1 MGKMERIHKKT
12 VLIIIGIILLMGISC
27 VNSCSM
33 TKRQNVKT
41 GMYLAE
47 GAKDGDDAR
56 VGSDNGIGNNSNND
70 AIDAILQGME
80 AENSV
85 SGGNAL
91 YSKEPTVY
99 TGEETIRVLI
109 QNSDYQGIFHKEVKL
124 SCDTEWELH
133 YGLDMELT
141 EKYAGGEEL
150 LLDGNGAWFTECARI
165 ELTPT
170 DSGGKIS
177 LLSVNRSQ
185 GTPAYRGRIEIR
197 KTGQGFVVINELSI
211 EEYLYGVVPSEMPV
225 SYPMEALKAQ
235 AICARTYVYAQ
246 MDSPGYAEY
255 GAHVDDSTG
264 YQVYNNTAE
273 KEEAIQAVQETK
285 GEVVRLNGELVD
297 TYYYSTSCGF
307 GADER
312 VWNPGEEK
320 RVSYLTAASIS
331 ETAMQQERRKQE
343 SDSAGFQGTG
353 KQEGDSAGLQGT
365 GKQEGDSAE
374 LPGTGYFT
382 AQDMCRGDY
391 FHEFLQNPPE
401 TDFERQE
408 PWYRWSITVESIDTE
423 SLQKV
428 LKERR
433 EAEPDRIFV
442 EENGENSENLA
453 GNTGSK
459 TENNGDKT
467 EPVGSKEGN
476 AGSNA
481 EIAGKWEDI
490 GRITDIHIGKRGD
503 GGIAESLVIK
513 GEKRTVTVLSQYN
526 IRAVLCA
533 GGVTAVRQDGSKV
546 EMKTLLLPSA
556 FFEIET
562 IKDGE
567 NMIGYKLYGGGY
579 GHGAGM
585 SQNAARHMAEK
596 GYTAADI
603 LLYFYKNCKIEN
615 VRTET

>member
-1 MGKMERIHKKT
+1 MGKTERIHKKT
-12 VLIIIGIILLMGISC
+12 VLIIIGILLLWGISC
-27 VNSCSM
+27 VNSCS
-33 TKRQNVKT
+33 TAKQQNAKNGV
-41 GMYLAE
+41 YPAE
-47 GAKDGDDAR
+47 GAKDE
-56 VGSDNGIGNNSNND
+56 
-70 AIDAILQGME
+70 E
-80 AENSV
+80 AENTV

-91 YSKEPTVY
+91 AQKAPVVY

-133 YGLDMELT
+133 YGLDGELT
-141 EKYAGGEEL
+141 EKHAGGEEL
-150 LLDGNGAWFTECARI
+150 LLDENSAWFTECARI
-165 ELTPT
+165 VLSPAE
-170 DSGGKIS
+170 DGGKIS

-185 GTPAYRGRIEIR
+185 GTPAYRGSMEIR
-197 KTGQGFVVINELSI
+197 KTGQGFVVINELPV

-235 AICARTYVYAQ
+235 AICARTYVYAHLE
-246 MDSPGYAEY
+246 SPGYGEY

-320 RVSYLTAASIS
+320 KVSYLTAVSIS
-331 ETAMQQERRKQE
+331 ETAMQQDQN
-343 SDSAGFQGTG
+343 
-353 KQEGDSAGLQGT
+353 
-365 GKQEGDSAE
+365 SAE
-374 LPGTGYFT
+374 IPGTEYFT

-408 PWYRWSITVESIDTE
+408 PWYRWSITVESLDTE
-423 SLQKV
+423 SLRRV
-428 LKERR
+428 LKERQ
-433 EAEPDRIFV
+433 EAEPDRILV
-442 EENGENSENLA
+442 E
-453 GNTGSK
+453 K
-459 TENNGDKT
+459 NGDKT
-467 EPVGSKEGN
+467 EPVGSNAGNTDSNAGN

-481 EIAGKWEDI
+481 EDAGEWEDI
-490 GRITDIHIGKRGD
+490 GRITDICIGKRGD

-513 GEKRTVTVLSQYN
+513 GEKKTVTVLSQYN

-546 EMKTLLLPSA
+546 ELKMLLPSA
-556 FFEIET
+556 FFEIESV
-562 IKDGE
+562 KEGE

-596 GYTAADI
+596 GYTTADI
-603 LLYFYKNCKIEN
+603 LLFFYRDCKIEN

>member
-1 MGKMERIHKKT
+1 MGKTERIHKKT
-12 VLIIIGIILLMGISC
+12 VLIIISILLLLGISC
-27 VNSCSM
+27 VNSCS
-33 TKRQNVKT
+33 TAKQQNAKT
-41 GMYLAE
+41 GVYPAE
-47 GAKDGDDAR
+47 R
-56 VGSDNGIGNNSNND
+56 TE
-70 AIDAILQGME
+70 AILQGME
-80 AENSV
+80 AENTV
-85 SGGNAL
+85 SGGNAPEQ
-91 YSKEPTVY
+91 KAPVVY

-109 QNSDYQGIFHKEVKL
+109 QSSDYQGIYHKEVKL

-133 YGLDMELT
+133 YGLDGELT
-141 EKYAGGEEL
+141 EKHAGGEEL
-150 LLDGNGAWFTECARI
+150 LLDGNSAWFTECARI
-165 ELTPT
+165 VLSPAE
-170 DSGGKIS
+170 DGGKIS

-185 GTPAYRGRIEIR
+185 GTPAYRGSMEIR
-197 KTGQGFVVINELSI
+197 KTGQGFVVINELPV

-235 AICARTYVYAQ
+235 AICARTYVYAHLE
-246 MDSPGYAEY
+246 SPGYGEY

-320 RVSYLTAASIS
+320 KVSYLTAVSIS
-331 ETAMQQERRKQE
+331 ETAMQQDQN
-343 SDSAGFQGTG
+343 
-353 KQEGDSAGLQGT
+353 
-365 GKQEGDSAE
+365 SAE
-374 LPGTGYFT
+374 IPGTEYFT

-408 PWYRWSITVESIDTE
+408 PWYRWSIAVESLDTE
-423 SLQKV
+423 SLWKV
-428 LKERR
+428 LKERQ
-433 EAEPDRIFV
+433 EAEPDRILV
-442 EENGENSENLA
+442 E
-453 GNTGSK
+453 K
-459 TENNGDKT
+459 NGDKT
-467 EPVGSKEGN
+467 EPVGS
-476 AGSNA
+476 NA
-481 EIAGKWEDI
+481 EAAGEWEDI
-490 GRITDIHIGKRGD
+490 GRITDIRIGKRGD

-513 GEKRTVTVLSQYN
+513 GEKKTVTVLSQYN

-546 EMKTLLLPSA
+546 ELKMLLPSA
-556 FFEIET
+556 FFEIESV
-562 IKDGE
+562 KEGE

-596 GYTAADI
+596 GYTTADI
-603 LLYFYKNCKIEN
+603 LLFFYRDCKIEN

>member
-1 MGKMERIHKKT
+1 MGKTERIHKKT
-12 VLIIIGIILLMGISC
+12 VLIIIGILLLLGISC
-27 VNSCSM
+27 VNSCSAA
-33 TKRQNVKT
+33 KQQNAKNGV
-41 GMYLAE
+41 YPAE
-47 GAKDGDDAR
+47 RAKDE
-56 VGSDNGIGNNSNND
+56 
-70 AIDAILQGME
+70 E
-80 AENSV
+80 AENTV

-91 YSKEPTVY
+91 VQKAPVVY

-133 YGLDMELT
+133 YGLDGELT
-141 EKYAGGEEL
+141 EKHAGGEEL
-150 LLDGNGAWFTECARI
+150 LLDENSAWFTECARI
-165 ELTPT
+165 VLSPAE
-170 DSGGKIS
+170 DGGKVS

-185 GTPAYRGRIEIR
+185 GTPAYRGSMEIR
-197 KTGQGFVVINELSI
+197 KTGQGFVVINELPV

-235 AICARTYVYAQ
+235 AICARTYVYAHLE
-246 MDSPGYAEY
+246 SPGYGEY

-320 RVSYLTAASIS
+320 KVSYLTAVSIS
-331 ETAMQQERRKQE
+331 ESAMQQEQN
-343 SDSAGFQGTG
+343 SAEIPGTG
-353 KQEGDSAGLQGT
+353 KQE
-365 GKQEGDSAE
+365 EDSAE
-374 LPGTGYFT
+374 IPGTGYFT

-391 FHEFLQNPPE
+391 FHEFLHNPPE

-408 PWYRWSITVESIDTE
+408 PWYRWSITVESIDAE

-428 LKERR
+428 LKERQ
-433 EAEPDRIFV
+433 EAEPDRILV
-442 EENGENSENLA
+442 EKS
-453 GNTGSK
+453 
-459 TENNGDKT
+459 GDKT
-467 EPVGSKEGN
+467 EPAGGNAGN

-481 EIAGKWEDI
+481 GNAGGNAEAAGEWEDI
-490 GRITDIHIGKRGD
+490 GRITDICIGKRGD

-513 GEKRTVTVLSQYN
+513 GEKKTVTVLSQYN

-546 EMKTLLLPSA
+546 ELKMLLPSA
-556 FFEIET
+556 FFEIESV
-562 IKDGE
+562 KEGE

-596 GYTAADI
+596 GYTTADI
-603 LLYFYKNCKIEN
+603 LLFFYRDCKIEN

>member
-1 MGKMERIHKKT
+1 MGKTERIHKKT
-12 VLIIIGIILLMGISC
+12 VLIIIGILLLLGISC
-27 VNSCSM
+27 MNCCS
-33 TKRQNVKT
+33 TEKQQNAKT
-41 GMYLAE
+41 GVYPAE
-47 GAKDGDDAR
+47 R
-56 VGSDNGIGNNSNND
+56 TE
-70 AIDAILQGME
+70 AILQGME

-85 SGGNAL
+85 SSGNAL
-91 YSKEPTVY
+91 AQKAPVVY
-99 TGEETIRVLI
+99 TGEETICVLI

-133 YGLDMELT
+133 YGLDGELT
-141 EKYAGGEEL
+141 EKHAGGEEL
-150 LLDGNGAWFTECARI
+150 LLDGNSAWFTECARI
-165 ELTPT
+165 VLSPAE
-170 DSGGKIS
+170 DGGKIS

-185 GTPAYRGRIEIR
+185 GTPAYRGSMEIR
-197 KTGQGFVVINELSI
+197 KTGQGFVVINELPV

-235 AICARTYVYAQ
+235 AICARTYVYAHLE
-246 MDSPGYAEY
+246 SPGYGEY

-320 RVSYLTAASIS
+320 KVSYLKAASIS
-331 ETAMQQERRKQE
+331 ETAMQQDRNSVEI
-343 SDSAGFQGTG
+343 
-353 KQEGDSAGLQGT
+353 
-365 GKQEGDSAE
+365 
-374 LPGTGYFT
+374 PGTEYFT
-382 AQDMCRGDY
+382 AQNMCRGDY
-391 FHEFLQNPPE
+391 FHEFLHNPPE

-408 PWYRWSITVESIDTE
+408 PWYRWSITVESLDTE
-423 SLQKV
+423 SLRKV
-428 LKERR
+428 LKERQ
-433 EAEPDRIFV
+433 EAEPDRILV
-442 EENGENSENLA
+442 E
-453 GNTGSK
+453 K
-459 TENNGDKT
+459 NGDKT
-467 EPVGSKEGN
+467 EPVGSNAGN
-476 AGSNA
+476 TGSNA
-481 EIAGKWEDI
+481 GNTDSNAGNTDSNAEAAGEWEDI
-490 GRITDIHIGKRGD
+490 GRITDICIGKRGD

-513 GEKRTVTVLSQYN
+513 GEKKTVTVLSQYN

-546 EMKTLLLPSA
+546 ELKMLLPSA
-556 FFEIET
+556 FFEIESV
-562 IKDGE
+562 KEGE

-596 GYTAADI
+596 GYTTADI
-603 LLYFYKNCKIEN
+603 LLFFYRDCKIEN

>member
-1 MGKMERIHKKT
+1 MGKTERIHKKT
-12 VLIIIGIILLMGISC
+12 VLIIIGILLLLGISC
-27 VNSCSM
+27 VNSCS
-33 TKRQNVKT
+33 TAKQQNAKNGV
-41 GMYLAE
+41 YPAE
-47 GAKDGDDAR
+47 GAKDE
-56 VGSDNGIGNNSNND
+56 
-70 AIDAILQGME
+70 E
-80 AENSV
+80 AENTV

-91 YSKEPTVY
+91 AQKAPVVY

-109 QNSDYQGIFHKEVKL
+109 QNSDYQGIYHKEVKL

-133 YGLDMELT
+133 YGLDGELT
-141 EKYAGGEEL
+141 EKHAGGEEL
-150 LLDGNGAWFTECARI
+150 LLDGNSAWFTECARI
-165 ELTPT
+165 VLSPAE
-170 DSGGKIS
+170 DGGKIS
-177 LLSVNRSQ
+177 LLSVNRSH
-185 GTPAYRGRIEIR
+185 GTPAYRGSMEIR
-197 KTGQGFVVINELSI
+197 KTGQGFVVINELPV

-235 AICARTYVYAQ
+235 AICARTYVYAHLE
-246 MDSPGYAEY
+246 SPGYGEY

-320 RVSYLTAASIS
+320 KVSYLTAASIS
-331 ETAMQQERRKQE
+331 ETAMQQDQN
-343 SDSAGFQGTG
+343 
-353 KQEGDSAGLQGT
+353 
-365 GKQEGDSAE
+365 SAE
-374 LPGTGYFT
+374 IPGTEYFT

-391 FHEFLQNPPE
+391 FHEFLHNPPE

-408 PWYRWSITVESIDTE
+408 PWYRWSITVESLDTE
-423 SLQKV
+423 SLRRV
-428 LKERR
+428 LKERQ
-433 EAEPDRIFV
+433 EAEPDRILV
-442 EENGENSENLA
+442 E
-453 GNTGSK
+453 K
-459 TENNGDKT
+459 NGDKT
-467 EPVGSKEGN
+467 EPVGSNAGNTDSNAGN

-481 EIAGKWEDI
+481 EDAGEWEDI
-490 GRITDIHIGKRGD
+490 GRITDICIGKRGD

-513 GEKRTVTVLSQYN
+513 GEKKTVTVLSQYN

-546 EMKTLLLPSA
+546 ELKMLLPSA
-556 FFEIET
+556 FFEIESV
-562 IKDGE
+562 KEGE

-579 GHGAGM
+579 GHGVGM

-596 GYTAADI
+596 GYTTADI
-603 LLYFYKNCKIEN
+603 LLFFYRDCKIEN

>member
-12 VLIIIGIILLMGISC
+12 ILIIIGILLLLGISC
-27 VNSCSM
+27 VNSCS
-33 TKRQNVKT
+33 TEKQQNAKT
-41 GMYLAE
+41 GVYPAE
-47 GAKDGDDAR
+47 GT
-56 VGSDNGIGNNSNND
+56 
-70 AIDAILQGME
+70 DAILQGME

-85 SGGNAL
+85 SSGNAPEQ
-91 YSKEPTVY
+91 KAPVVY
-99 TGEETIRVLI
+99 TGEETIRVLL

-133 YGLDMELT
+133 YGLDGELT
-141 EKYAGGEEL
+141 ERHAGGEEL
-150 LLDGNGAWFTECARI
+150 LLDGNSAWFTECARI
-165 ELTPT
+165 VLSPAE
-170 DSGGKIS
+170 DGGRIS

-185 GTPAYRGRIEIR
+185 GTPSYRGSMEIR
-197 KTGQGFVVINELSI
+197 RTGQGFVVINELPV

-235 AICARTYVYAQ
+235 AICARTYVYAHLE
-246 MDSPGYAEY
+246 SPGYGEY

-320 RVSYLTAASIS
+320 KVSYLTAVSIS
-331 ETAMQQERRKQE
+331 ETAMQQDQN
-343 SDSAGFQGTG
+343 
-353 KQEGDSAGLQGT
+353 
-365 GKQEGDSAE
+365 SAE
-374 LPGTGYFT
+374 IPGTEYFT

-408 PWYRWSITVESIDTE
+408 PWYRWSITVESLDTE
-423 SLQKV
+423 SLRKV
-428 LKERR
+428 LKERQ
-433 EAEPDRIFV
+433 EAEPDRILV
-442 EENGENSENLA
+442 E
-453 GNTGSK
+453 K
-459 TENNGDKT
+459 NGDKT
-467 EPVGSKEGN
+467 EPVVSNAGN
-476 AGSNA
+476 TDSNAGNTGSNA
-481 EIAGKWEDI
+481 EAAGEWEDI
-490 GRITDIHIGKRGD
+490 GRITDIRIGKRGD

-513 GEKRTVTVLSQYN
+513 GEKKTVTVLSQYN

-546 EMKTLLLPSA
+546 ELKMLLPSA
-556 FFEIET
+556 FFEIESV
-562 IKDGE
+562 KEGE

-596 GYTAADI
+596 GYTTADI
-603 LLYFYKNCKIEN
+603 LLFFYRDCKIEN

>member
-1 MGKMERIHKKT
+1 M
-12 VLIIIGIILLMGISC
+12 
-27 VNSCSM
+27 
-33 TKRQNVKT
+33 
-41 GMYLAE
+41 
-47 GAKDGDDAR
+47 
-56 VGSDNGIGNNSNND
+56 
-70 AIDAILQGME
+70 
-80 AENSV
+80 
-85 SGGNAL
+85 
-91 YSKEPTVY
+91 
-99 TGEETIRVLI
+99 LI

-133 YGLDMELT
+133 YGLDGELT
-141 EKYAGGEEL
+141 EKHAGGEEL
-150 LLDGNGAWFTECARI
+150 LLDGNSAWFTECARI
-165 ELTPT
+165 VLSPAE
-170 DSGGKIS
+170 DGGKIS

-185 GTPAYRGRIEIR
+185 GTPAYRGSMEIR
-197 KTGQGFVVINELSI
+197 KTGQGFVVINELPV

-235 AICARTYVYAQ
+235 AICARTYVYAHLE
-246 MDSPGYAEY
+246 SPGYGEY

-320 RVSYLTAASIS
+320 KVSYLTAVSIS
-331 ETAMQQERRKQE
+331 ESAMQQEQNSAEIPGTEKQE
-343 SDSAGFQGTG
+343 ENSAEIPGTG
-353 KQEGDSAGLQGT
+353 KQEGDNAG
-365 GKQEGDSAE
+365 

-391 FHEFLQNPPE
+391 FHEFLHNPPE

-408 PWYRWSITVESIDTE
+408 PWYRWSITVESIDAE

-428 LKERR
+428 LKERQ
-433 EAEPDRIFV
+433 EAEPDRILV
-442 EENGENSENLA
+442 EKS
-453 GNTGSK
+453 
-459 TENNGDKT
+459 
-467 EPVGSKEGN
+467 GN
-476 AGSNA
+476 AEA
-481 EIAGKWEDI
+481 AGEWEDI
-490 GRITDIHIGKRGD
+490 GRITDICIGKRGD

-513 GEKRTVTVLSQYN
+513 GEKKTVTVLSQYN

-546 EMKTLLLPSA
+546 ELKMLLPSA
-556 FFEIET
+556 FFEIESV
-562 IKDGE
+562 KEGE

-596 GYTAADI
+596 GYTTADI
-603 LLYFYKNCKIEN
+603 LLFFYRDCKIEN

>member
-1 MGKMERIHKKT
+1 MGKTERIHKKT
-12 VLIIIGIILLMGISC
+12 VLIIIGILLLLGISC
-27 VNSCSM
+27 VNSCSAA
-33 TKRQNVKT
+33 KQQNAKNGV
-41 GMYLAE
+41 YPAE
-47 GAKDGDDAR
+47 RAKDE
-56 VGSDNGIGNNSNND
+56 
-70 AIDAILQGME
+70 E

-91 YSKEPTVY
+91 VQKAPVVY

-133 YGLDMELT
+133 YGLDGELT
-141 EKYAGGEEL
+141 EKHAGGEEL
-150 LLDGNGAWFTECARI
+150 LLDENSAWFTECARI
-165 ELTPT
+165 VLSPAE
-170 DSGGKIS
+170 DGGKIS

-185 GTPAYRGRIEIR
+185 GTPAYRGSMEIR
-197 KTGQGFVVINELSI
+197 KTGQGFVVINELPV

-235 AICARTYVYAQ
+235 AICARTYVYAHLE
-246 MDSPGYAEY
+246 SPGYGEY

-320 RVSYLTAASIS
+320 KVSYLTAASIS
-331 ETAMQQERRKQE
+331 ETAMQQDQNSAEIPGTEKQE
-343 SDSAGFQGTG
+343 EDSAEIPGTG
-353 KQEGDSAGLQGT
+353 KQEGDNAG
-365 GKQEGDSAE
+365 

-391 FHEFLQNPPE
+391 FHEFLHNPPE

-408 PWYRWSITVESIDTE
+408 PWYRWSIMVESIDAE

-428 LKERR
+428 LKERQ
-433 EAEPDRIFV
+433 EAEPDRILV
-442 EENGENSENLA
+442 EKSGDA
-453 GNTGSK
+453 GN
-459 TENNGDKT
+459 
-467 EPVGSKEGN
+467 VGSNAGNVGGNAGN

-481 EIAGKWEDI
+481 GNAGGNAEAPGEWEDI
-490 GRITDIHIGKRGD
+490 GRITDIRIGKRGD

-513 GEKRTVTVLSQYN
+513 GEKKTVTVLSQYN

-546 EMKTLLLPSA
+546 ELKMLLPSA
-556 FFEIET
+556 FFEIESV
-562 IKDGE
+562 KEGE

-596 GYTAADI
+596 GYTTADI
-603 LLYFYKNCKIEN
+603 LLFFYRDCKIEN

>member
-12 VLIIIGIILLMGISC
+12 ILIIIGILLLLGISC
-27 VNSCSM
+27 MNCCS
-33 TKRQNVKT
+33 TEKQQNAKT
-41 GMYLAE
+41 GVYPAE
-47 GAKDGDDAR
+47 R
-56 VGSDNGIGNNSNND
+56 T
-70 AIDAILQGME
+70 DAILQGME

-85 SGGNAL
+85 SSGNAPEQ
-91 YSKEPTVY
+91 KAPVVY
-99 TGEETIRVLI
+99 TGEETIRVLL

-133 YGLDMELT
+133 YGLDGELT
-141 EKYAGGEEL
+141 ERHVGGEEV
-150 LLDGNGAWFTECARI
+150 LLDGNSAWFTECARI
-165 ELTPT
+165 VLSPAE
-170 DSGGKIS
+170 DGGRIS

-185 GTPAYRGRIEIR
+185 GTPSYRGSMEIR
-197 KTGQGFVVINELSI
+197 KTGQGFVVINELPI

-235 AICARTYVYAQ
+235 AICARTYVYAHLE
-246 MDSPGYAEY
+246 SPGYLEY
-255 GAHVDDSTG
+255 SAHVDDSTG

-320 RVSYLTAASIS
+320 KVSYLTAASIS
-331 ETAMQQERRKQE
+331 EIAMQQDQN
-343 SDSAGFQGTG
+343 
-353 KQEGDSAGLQGT
+353 
-365 GKQEGDSAE
+365 SAE
-374 LPGTGYFT
+374 IPGTEYFT

-408 PWYRWSITVESIDTE
+408 PWYRWSITVESLDTE
-423 SLQKV
+423 NLRKV
-428 LKERR
+428 LKERQ
-433 EAEPDRIFV
+433 EAEPDRILV
-442 EENGENSENLA
+442 E
-453 GNTGSK
+453 K
-459 TENNGDKT
+459 NGDKT
-467 EPVGSKEGN
+467 EPVGSNAGNTDSNAGNTDSNAGNTGSNAGNTGNNAGNTDSNAGNAGSNAGN

-481 EIAGKWEDI
+481 EAAGEWEDI
-490 GRITDIHIGKRGD
+490 GRITDIRIGKRGD

-513 GEKRTVTVLSQYN
+513 GEKKTVTVLSQYN

-546 EMKTLLLPSA
+546 ELKMLLPSA
-556 FFEIET
+556 FFEIESV
-562 IKDGE
+562 KEGE

-603 LLYFYKNCKIEN
+603 LVFFYRDCKIEN

>member
-1 MGKMERIHKKT
+1 MGKTERIHKKT
-12 VLIIIGIILLMGISC
+12 VLIIIGILLLLGISC
-27 VNSCSM
+27 VNSCS
-33 TKRQNVKT
+33 TAKQQNAKNGV
-41 GMYLAE
+41 YPAE
-47 GAKDGDDAR
+47 RAKDE
-56 VGSDNGIGNNSNND
+56 
-70 AIDAILQGME
+70 E

-91 YSKEPTVY
+91 VQKAPVVY

-109 QNSDYQGIFHKEVKL
+109 QNSDYQGIFHKEVKF

-133 YGLDMELT
+133 YGLDGELT
-141 EKYAGGEEL
+141 EKHAGGEEL
-150 LLDGNGAWFTECARI
+150 LLDGNSAWFTECARI
-165 ELTPT
+165 VLSPAE
-170 DSGGKIS
+170 DGGKIS

-185 GTPAYRGRIEIR
+185 GTPAYRGSMEIR
-197 KTGQGFVVINELSI
+197 KTGQGFVVINELPV

-235 AICARTYVYAQ
+235 AICARTYVYAHLE
-246 MDSPGYAEY
+246 SPGYGEY
-255 GAHVDDSTG
+255 GAHVDDSIG

-320 RVSYLTAASIS
+320 KVSYLTAASIS
-331 ETAMQQERRKQE
+331 ETAMQQDQN
-343 SDSAGFQGTG
+343 
-353 KQEGDSAGLQGT
+353 
-365 GKQEGDSAE
+365 SAE
-374 LPGTGYFT
+374 IPGTGYFT

-408 PWYRWSITVESIDTE
+408 PWYRWSITVESIDAE

-428 LKERR
+428 LKERQ
-433 EAEPDRIFV
+433 EAEPDRILV
-442 EENGENSENLA
+442 EKSSNA
-453 GNTGSK
+453 GNAVSNAGNAVS
-459 TENNGDKT
+459 N
-467 EPVGSKEGN
+467 VGN
-476 AGSNA
+476 AGGNA
-481 EIAGKWEDI
+481 EAAGEWEDI
-490 GRITDIHIGKRGD
+490 GRITDICIGKRGD

-513 GEKRTVTVLSQYN
+513 GEKKTVTVLSQYN

-546 EMKTLLLPSA
+546 ELKMLLPSA
-556 FFEIET
+556 FFEIESV
-562 IKDGE
+562 KEGE

-596 GYTAADI
+596 GYTTADI
-603 LLYFYKNCKIEN
+603 LLFFYRDCKIEN

>member
-1 MGKMERIHKKT
+1 MGKTERIHKKA
-12 VLIIIGIILLMGISC
+12 VLIIIGILLLLGISC
-27 VNSCSM
+27 VNSCS
-33 TKRQNVKT
+33 TAKQQNAKNGV
-41 GMYLAE
+41 YPAE
-47 GAKDGDDAR
+47 GAKDE
-56 VGSDNGIGNNSNND
+56 
-70 AIDAILQGME
+70 E

-91 YSKEPTVY
+91 VQKAPVVY

-133 YGLDMELT
+133 YGLDGELT
-141 EKYAGGEEL
+141 EKHAGGEEL
-150 LLDGNGAWFTECARI
+150 LLDGNSAWFTECARI
-165 ELTPT
+165 VLSPAE
-170 DSGGKIS
+170 DGGKIS

-185 GTPAYRGRIEIR
+185 GTPAYRGSMEIR
-197 KTGQGFVVINELSI
+197 KTGQGFVVINELPV

-235 AICARTYVYAQ
+235 AICARTYVYAHLE
-246 MDSPGYAEY
+246 SPGYGEY

-320 RVSYLTAASIS
+320 KVSYLTAVSIS
-331 ETAMQQERRKQE
+331 ESAMQQEQNSAEIPGTEKQE
-343 SDSAGFQGTG
+343 EDSAEIPGTG
-353 KQEGDSAGLQGT
+353 KQEGDNAG
-365 GKQEGDSAE
+365 

-391 FHEFLQNPPE
+391 FHEFLHNPPE

-408 PWYRWSITVESIDTE
+408 PWYRWSITVESIDAE

-428 LKERR
+428 LKERQ
-433 EAEPDRIFV
+433 EAEPDRILV
-442 EENGENSENLA
+442 EKS
-453 GNTGSK
+453 
-459 TENNGDKT
+459 
-467 EPVGSKEGN
+467 GN
-476 AGSNA
+476 AGNAGGNA
-481 EIAGKWEDI
+481 EAAGEWEDI
-490 GRITDIHIGKRGD
+490 GRITDISIGKRGD

-513 GEKRTVTVLSQYN
+513 GEKKTVKVLSQYN

-546 EMKTLLLPSA
+546 ELKMLLPSA
-556 FFEIET
+556 FFEIESV
-562 IKDGE
+562 KEGE

-596 GYTAADI
+596 GYTTADI
-603 LLYFYKNCKIEN
+603 LLFFYRDCKIEN

>member
-12 VLIIIGIILLMGISC
+12 ILIIIGILLLLGISC
-27 VNSCSM
+27 VNSCS
-33 TKRQNVKT
+33 TEKQQNAKT
-41 GMYLAE
+41 GVYPAE
-47 GAKDGDDAR
+47 GT
-56 VGSDNGIGNNSNND
+56 
-70 AIDAILQGME
+70 DAILQGME

-85 SGGNAL
+85 SSGNAPEQ
-91 YSKEPTVY
+91 KAPVVY
-99 TGEETIRVLI
+99 TGEETIRVLL

-133 YGLDMELT
+133 YGLDGELT
-141 EKYAGGEEL
+141 ERHAGGEEL
-150 LLDGNGAWFTECARI
+150 LLDGNSAWFTECARI
-165 ELTPT
+165 VLSPAE
-170 DSGGKIS
+170 DGGRIS

-185 GTPAYRGRIEIR
+185 GTPSYRGSMEIR
-197 KTGQGFVVINELSI
+197 RTGQGFVVINELPV

-235 AICARTYVYAQ
+235 AICARTYVYAHLE
-246 MDSPGYAEY
+246 SPGYGEY

-285 GEVVRLNGELVD
+285 REVVRLNGELVD

-320 RVSYLTAASIS
+320 KVSYLTAASIS
-331 ETAMQQERRKQE
+331 ETAMQQDQN
-343 SDSAGFQGTG
+343 
-353 KQEGDSAGLQGT
+353 
-365 GKQEGDSAE
+365 SAE
-374 LPGTGYFT
+374 IPGTEYFT

-391 FHEFLQNPPE
+391 FHEFLHNPPE

-408 PWYRWSITVESIDTE
+408 PWYRWSITVESLDTE
-423 SLQKV
+423 SLRKV
-428 LKERR
+428 LKERQ
-433 EAEPDRIFV
+433 EAEPDRILV
-442 EENGENSENLA
+442 E
-453 GNTGSK
+453 K
-459 TENNGDKT
+459 NGDKT
-467 EPVGSKEGN
+467 EPVVSNAGN
-476 AGSNA
+476 TDSNAGNTGSNA
-481 EIAGKWEDI
+481 EAAGEWEDI
-490 GRITDIHIGKRGD
+490 GRITDIRIGKRGD

-513 GEKRTVTVLSQYN
+513 GEKKTVTVLSQYN

-546 EMKTLLLPSA
+546 ELKMLLPSA
-556 FFEIET
+556 FFEIESV
-562 IKDGE
+562 KEGE

-596 GYTAADI
+596 GYTTADI
-603 LLYFYKNCKIEN
+603 LLFFYRDCKIEN

>member
-1 MGKMERIHKKT
+1 MGKTERIHKKT
-12 VLIIIGIILLMGISC
+12 VLIIIGILLLLGISC
-27 VNSCSM
+27 VNSCS
-33 TKRQNVKT
+33 TAKQQNAKNGV
-41 GMYLAE
+41 YIAE
-47 GAKDGDDAR
+47 GAKDE
-56 VGSDNGIGNNSNND
+56 
-70 AIDAILQGME
+70 E
-80 AENSV
+80 AENTV

-91 YSKEPTVY
+91 AQKAPVVY

-109 QNSDYQGIFHKEVKL
+109 QNSDYQGIYHKEVKL

-133 YGLDMELT
+133 YGLDGELT
-141 EKYAGGEEL
+141 EKHAGGEEL
-150 LLDGNGAWFTECARI
+150 LLGENSAWFTECARI
-165 ELTPT
+165 VLSPAE
-170 DSGGKIS
+170 DGGKIS

-185 GTPAYRGRIEIR
+185 GTPAYRGSMEIR
-197 KTGQGFVVINELSI
+197 KTGQGFVVINELPV

-235 AICARTYVYAQ
+235 AICARTYVYAHLE
-246 MDSPGYAEY
+246 SPGYGEY

-320 RVSYLTAASIS
+320 KVSYLTAVSIS
-331 ETAMQQERRKQE
+331 ETAMQQDQN
-343 SDSAGFQGTG
+343 
-353 KQEGDSAGLQGT
+353 
-365 GKQEGDSAE
+365 SAE
-374 LPGTGYFT
+374 IPRTEYFT

-408 PWYRWSITVESIDTE
+408 PWYRWSITVESLDTE
-423 SLQKV
+423 SLRKV
-428 LKERR
+428 LKERQ
-433 EAEPDRIFV
+433 EAEPDRILV
-442 EENGENSENLA
+442 EKSSNA
-453 GNTGSK
+453 GNAVSNAGNAGS
-459 TENNGDKT
+459 N
-467 EPVGSKEGN
+467 VGN

-481 EIAGKWEDI
+481 EVAGEWEDI
-490 GRITDIHIGKRGD
+490 GRITDICIGKRGD

-513 GEKRTVTVLSQYN
+513 GEKKTVTVLSQYN

-546 EMKTLLLPSA
+546 ELKMLLPSA
-556 FFEIET
+556 FFEIESV
-562 IKDGE
+562 KEGE

-596 GYTAADI
+596 GYTTADI
-603 LLYFYKNCKIEN
+603 LLFFYRDCKIEN

>member
-1 MGKMERIHKKT
+1 MGKTERIHKKT
-12 VLIIIGIILLMGISC
+12 VLIIIGILLLLGISC
-27 VNSCSM
+27 VNCCS
-33 TKRQNVKT
+33 TEKQQNAKT
-41 GMYLAE
+41 GVYPAE
-47 GAKDGDDAR
+47 R
-56 VGSDNGIGNNSNND
+56 TE
-70 AIDAILQGME
+70 AILQGME
-80 AENSV
+80 AENTV
-85 SGGNAL
+85 SSGNAPEQ
-91 YSKEPTVY
+91 KAPVVY

-109 QNSDYQGIFHKEVKL
+109 QNSDYQGIYHKEVKL

-133 YGLDMELT
+133 YGLDGELT
-141 EKYAGGEEL
+141 EKHAGGEEL
-150 LLDGNGAWFTECARI
+150 LLDGNSAWFTECARI
-165 ELTPT
+165 VLSTAE
-170 DSGGKIS
+170 DGGKIR

-185 GTPAYRGRIEIR
+185 GTPAYRGSMEIR
-197 KTGQGFVVINELSI
+197 KTGQGFVVINELPV

-235 AICARTYVYAQ
+235 AICARTYVYAHLE
-246 MDSPGYAEY
+246 SPGYGEY

-320 RVSYLTAASIS
+320 KVSYLTAVSIS
-331 ETAMQQERRKQE
+331 ETAMQQDQN
-343 SDSAGFQGTG
+343 
-353 KQEGDSAGLQGT
+353 
-365 GKQEGDSAE
+365 SAE
-374 LPGTGYFT
+374 IPGTEYFT

-408 PWYRWSITVESIDTE
+408 PWYRWSITVESLDTE
-423 SLQKV
+423 SLRKV
-428 LKERR
+428 LKERQ
-433 EAEPDRIFV
+433 EAEPDRILV
-442 EENGENSENLA
+442 E
-453 GNTGSK
+453 K
-459 TENNGDKT
+459 NGDKT
-467 EPVGSKEGN
+467 EPVGS
-476 AGSNA
+476 NA
-481 EIAGKWEDI
+481 EDAGEWEDI
-490 GRITDIHIGKRGD
+490 GRITDICIGKRGD

-513 GEKRTVTVLSQYN
+513 GEKKTVTVLSQYN

-546 EMKTLLLPSA
+546 ELKMLLPSA
-556 FFEIET
+556 FFEIESV
-562 IKDGE
+562 KEGE

-596 GYTAADI
+596 GYTTADI
-603 LLYFYKNCKIEN
+603 LLFFYRDCKIEN

>member
-1 MGKMERIHKKT
+1 MGKTERIHKKT
-12 VLIIIGIILLMGISC
+12 VLIIIGILLLLGISC
-27 VNSCSM
+27 VNSCSAA
-33 TKRQNVKT
+33 KQQNAKNGV
-41 GMYLAE
+41 YPAE
-47 GAKDGDDAR
+47 GAKDE
-56 VGSDNGIGNNSNND
+56 
-70 AIDAILQGME
+70 E
-80 AENSV
+80 AENTV

-91 YSKEPTVY
+91 VQKAPVVY

-133 YGLDMELT
+133 YGLDGELT
-141 EKYAGGEEL
+141 EKHAGGEEL
-150 LLDGNGAWFTECARI
+150 LLDENSAWFTECARI
-165 ELTPT
+165 VLSPAE
-170 DSGGKIS
+170 DGGKIS

-185 GTPAYRGRIEIR
+185 GTPAYRGSMEIR
-197 KTGQGFVVINELSI
+197 KTGQGFVVINELPV

-235 AICARTYVYAQ
+235 AICARTYVYAHLE
-246 MDSPGYAEY
+246 SPGYGEY

-320 RVSYLTAASIS
+320 KVSYLTATSIS
-331 ETAMQQERRKQE
+331 ETAMQQEQNSAEIPGTEKQE
-343 SDSAGFQGTG
+343 EDSAEIPGTGKQEEDSAEISGTG
-353 KQEGDSAGLQGT
+353 KQEGDNAG
-365 GKQEGDSAE
+365 

-391 FHEFLQNPPE
+391 FHEFLHNPPE

-408 PWYRWSITVESIDTE
+408 PWYRWSITVESLDTE

-428 LKERR
+428 LKERQ
-433 EAEPDRIFV
+433 EAESDRILV
-442 EENGENSENLA
+442 EKSSNA
-453 GNTGSK
+453 
-459 TENNGDKT
+459 
-467 EPVGSKEGN
+467 GN
-476 AGSNA
+476 AGGNA
-481 EIAGKWEDI
+481 ENAGGNAEAAGEWEDI
-490 GRITDIHIGKRGD
+490 GRITDISIGKRGD

-513 GEKRTVTVLSQYN
+513 GEKKTVTVLSQYN
-526 IRAVLCA
+526 IRAALCA

-546 EMKTLLLPSA
+546 ELKMLLPSA
-556 FFEIET
+556 FFEIESV
-562 IKDGE
+562 KEGE

-596 GYTAADI
+596 GYTTADI
-603 LLYFYKNCKIEN
+603 LLFFYRDCKIEN

>member
-1 MGKMERIHKKT
+1 MGKTERIHKKT
-12 VLIIIGIILLMGISC
+12 VLIIIGILLLLGISC
-27 VNSCSM
+27 VNSCS
-33 TKRQNVKT
+33 TAKQQNAKNGV
-41 GMYLAE
+41 YPAE
-47 GAKDGDDAR
+47 GAKDE
-56 VGSDNGIGNNSNND
+56 
-70 AIDAILQGME
+70 E
-80 AENSV
+80 AENTV

-91 YSKEPTVY
+91 AQKAPVVY

-109 QNSDYQGIFHKEVKL
+109 QNSDYQGIYHKEVKL

-133 YGLDMELT
+133 YGLDGELT
-141 EKYAGGEEL
+141 EKHAGGEEL
-150 LLDGNGAWFTECARI
+150 LLDGNSAWFTECARI
-165 ELTPT
+165 VLSPAE
-170 DSGGKIS
+170 DGGKIS
-177 LLSVNRSQ
+177 LLSVNRSH
-185 GTPAYRGRIEIR
+185 GTPAYRGSMEIR
-197 KTGQGFVVINELSI
+197 KTGQGFVVINELPV

-235 AICARTYVYAQ
+235 AICARTYVYAHLE
-246 MDSPGYAEY
+246 SPGYGEY

-320 RVSYLTAASIS
+320 KVSYLTAASIS
-331 ETAMQQERRKQE
+331 ETAMQQDQN
-343 SDSAGFQGTG
+343 
-353 KQEGDSAGLQGT
+353 
-365 GKQEGDSAE
+365 SAE
-374 LPGTGYFT
+374 IPGTEYFT

-391 FHEFLQNPPE
+391 FHEFLHNPPE

-408 PWYRWSITVESIDTE
+408 PWYRWSITVESLDTE
-423 SLQKV
+423 SLRKV
-428 LKERR
+428 LKERQ
-433 EAEPDRIFV
+433 EAEPDRILV
-442 EENGENSENLA
+442 E
-453 GNTGSK
+453 K
-459 TENNGDKT
+459 NGDKT
-467 EPVGSKEGN
+467 EPVGSNAGNTDSNAGN
-476 AGSNA
+476 ADSNA
-481 EIAGKWEDI
+481 EAAGEWEDI
-490 GRITDIHIGKRGD
+490 GRIMDICIGKRGD

-513 GEKRTVTVLSQYN
+513 GEKKTVTVLSQYN

-546 EMKTLLLPSA
+546 ELKILLPSA
-556 FFEIET
+556 FFEIESV
-562 IKDGE
+562 KEGE

-596 GYTAADI
+596 GYTTADI
-603 LLYFYKNCKIEN
+603 LLFFYRDCKIEN

>member
-12 VLIIIGIILLMGISC
+12 ILIIIGILLLLGISC
-27 VNSCSM
+27 VNSCS
-33 TKRQNVKT
+33 TEKQQNAKT
-41 GMYLAE
+41 GVYPAE
-47 GAKDGDDAR
+47 GT
-56 VGSDNGIGNNSNND
+56 
-70 AIDAILQGME
+70 DAILQGME

-85 SGGNAL
+85 SSGNAPEQ
-91 YSKEPTVY
+91 KAPVVY

-133 YGLDMELT
+133 YGLDGELT
-141 EKYAGGEEL
+141 EKHAVGEEL
-150 LLDGNGAWFTECARI
+150 LLDGNSAWFTECARI
-165 ELTPT
+165 VLSPAE
-170 DSGGKIS
+170 DGGKIS
-177 LLSVNRSQ
+177 LLSVNRSH
-185 GTPAYRGRIEIR
+185 GTPAYRGSMEIR
-197 KTGQGFVVINELSI
+197 KTGQGFVVINELPV

-235 AICARTYVYAQ
+235 AICARTYVYAHLE
-246 MDSPGYAEY
+246 SPGYGEY

-320 RVSYLTAASIS
+320 KVSYLTAVSIS
-331 ETAMQQERRKQE
+331 ETAMQQDQN
-343 SDSAGFQGTG
+343 
-353 KQEGDSAGLQGT
+353 
-365 GKQEGDSAE
+365 SAE
-374 LPGTGYFT
+374 IPGTEYFT

-391 FHEFLQNPPE
+391 FHEFLHNPPE

-423 SLQKV
+423 SLLKV
-428 LKERR
+428 LKERQ
-433 EAEPDRIFV
+433 EAEPDRILV
-442 EENGENSENLA
+442 E
-453 GNTGSK
+453 K
-459 TENNGDKT
+459 NGDKT
-467 EPVGSKEGN
+467 EPVGS
-476 AGSNA
+476 NA
-481 EIAGKWEDI
+481 EAAGEWEDI
-490 GRITDIHIGKRGD
+490 GRITDIRIGKRGD

-513 GEKRTVTVLSQYN
+513 GEKKTVTVLSQYN

-546 EMKTLLLPSA
+546 ELKMLLPSA
-556 FFEIET
+556 FFEIESV
-562 IKDGE
+562 KEGE

-596 GYTAADI
+596 GYTTADI
-603 LLYFYKNCKIEN
+603 LLFFYRDCKIEN

>member
-1 MGKMERIHKKT
+1 MGKTERIHKKT
-12 VLIIIGIILLMGISC
+12 VLIIIGILLLLGISC
-27 VNSCSM
+27 VNSCS
-33 TKRQNVKT
+33 TAKQQNAKNGV
-41 GMYLAE
+41 YPAE
-47 GAKDGDDAR
+47 GAKDE
-56 VGSDNGIGNNSNND
+56 
-70 AIDAILQGME
+70 E
-80 AENSV
+80 AENTV

-91 YSKEPTVY
+91 AQKAPVVY

-109 QNSDYQGIFHKEVKL
+109 QNSDYQGIFHKVVKL
-124 SCDTEWELH
+124 SCDTEWELY
-133 YGLDMELT
+133 YGLDGELT
-141 EKYAGGEEL
+141 EKHAEGEEL
-150 LLDGNGAWFTECARI
+150 LLDENSAWFTECARI
-165 ELTPT
+165 VLSPAE
-170 DSGGKIS
+170 DGGKIS

-185 GTPAYRGRIEIR
+185 GTPAYRGSMEIR
-197 KTGQGFVVINELSI
+197 KTGQGFVVINELPV

-235 AICARTYVYAQ
+235 AICARTYVYAHLE
-246 MDSPGYAEY
+246 SPGYGEY

-320 RVSYLTAASIS
+320 KVSYLTAVSIS
-331 ETAMQQERRKQE
+331 ETAMQQDQN
-343 SDSAGFQGTG
+343 
-353 KQEGDSAGLQGT
+353 
-365 GKQEGDSAE
+365 SAE
-374 LPGTGYFT
+374 IPGTEYFT

-408 PWYRWSITVESIDTE
+408 PWYRWSITVESLDTE
-423 SLQKV
+423 SLRKV
-428 LKERR
+428 LKERQ
-433 EAEPDRIFV
+433 EAEPDRILV
-442 EENGENSENLA
+442 E
-453 GNTGSK
+453 K
-459 TENNGDKT
+459 NGDKM
-467 EPVGSKEGN
+467 EPVGSNAGNAGGNVGNVGSNAGN

-481 EIAGKWEDI
+481 EDAGEWEDI
-490 GRITDIHIGKRGD
+490 GRITDIRIGKRGD

-513 GEKRTVTVLSQYN
+513 GEKKTVTVLSQYN

-546 EMKTLLLPSA
+546 ELKMLLPSA
-556 FFEIET
+556 FFEIESV
-562 IKDGE
+562 KEGE

-596 GYTAADI
+596 GYTTADI
-603 LLYFYKNCKIEN
+603 LLFFYRDCKIEN

>member
-1 MGKMERIHKKT
+1 MGKTERIHKKT
-12 VLIIIGIILLMGISC
+12 VLIIIGILLLLGISC
-27 VNSCSM
+27 VNCCS
-33 TKRQNVKT
+33 TEKQQNAKT
-41 GMYLAE
+41 GVYPAE
-47 GAKDGDDAR
+47 R
-56 VGSDNGIGNNSNND
+56 TE
-70 AIDAILQGME
+70 AILQGME
-80 AENSV
+80 AENTV
-85 SGGNAL
+85 SSGNAPEQ
-91 YSKEPTVY
+91 KAPVVY

-109 QNSDYQGIFHKEVKL
+109 QNSDYQGIYHKEVKL

-133 YGLDMELT
+133 YGLDGELT
-141 EKYAGGEEL
+141 EKHAGGEEL
-150 LLDGNGAWFTECARI
+150 LLDGNSAWFTECARI
-165 ELTPT
+165 VLSPAE
-170 DSGGKIS
+170 DGGKIR

-185 GTPAYRGRIEIR
+185 GTPAYRGSMEIR
-197 KTGQGFVVINELSI
+197 KTGQGFVVINELPV

-235 AICARTYVYAQ
+235 AICARTYVYAHLE
-246 MDSPGYAEY
+246 SPGYGEY

-320 RVSYLTAASIS
+320 KVSYLTAVSIS
-331 ETAMQQERRKQE
+331 ETAMQQDQN
-343 SDSAGFQGTG
+343 
-353 KQEGDSAGLQGT
+353 
-365 GKQEGDSAE
+365 SAE
-374 LPGTGYFT
+374 IPGTEYFT

-423 SLQKV
+423 SMQKV
-428 LKERR
+428 LKERQ
-433 EAEPDRIFV
+433 EAEPDRILV
-442 EENGENSENLA
+442 E
-453 GNTGSK
+453 K
-459 TENNGDKT
+459 NGDKT
-467 EPVGSKEGN
+467 EPVGS
-476 AGSNA
+476 NA
-481 EIAGKWEDI
+481 EAAGEWEDI
-490 GRITDIHIGKRGD
+490 GRITDICIGKRGD

-513 GEKRTVTVLSQYN
+513 GEKKTVTVLSQYN

-546 EMKTLLLPSA
+546 ELKMLLPSA
-556 FFEIET
+556 FFEIESV
-562 IKDGE
+562 KEGE

-596 GYTAADI
+596 GYTTADI
-603 LLYFYKNCKIEN
+603 LLFFYRDCKIEN

>member
-1 MGKMERIHKKT
+1 MGKTERIHKKT
-12 VLIIIGIILLMGISC
+12 VLIIIGILLLLGISC
-27 VNSCSM
+27 VNSCSAA
-33 TKRQNVKT
+33 KQQNAKNGV
-41 GMYLAE
+41 YPAE
-47 GAKDGDDAR
+47 GAKDE
-56 VGSDNGIGNNSNND
+56 
-70 AIDAILQGME
+70 E
-80 AENSV
+80 AENTV

-91 YSKEPTVY
+91 VQKAPVVY

-133 YGLDMELT
+133 YGLDGELT
-141 EKYAGGEEL
+141 EKHAGGEEL
-150 LLDGNGAWFTECARI
+150 LLDENSAWFTECARI
-165 ELTPT
+165 VLSPAE
-170 DSGGKIS
+170 DGGKIS

-185 GTPAYRGRIEIR
+185 GTPAYRGSMEIR
-197 KTGQGFVVINELSI
+197 KTGQGFVVINELPV

-235 AICARTYVYAQ
+235 AICARTYVYAHLE
-246 MDSPGYAEY
+246 SPGYGEY

-320 RVSYLTAASIS
+320 KVSYLTATSIS
-331 ETAMQQERRKQE
+331 ETAMQQEQNSAEIPETEKQE
-343 SDSAGFQGTG
+343 EDSAEIPGTGKQEEDSAEISGTG
-353 KQEGDSAGLQGT
+353 KQEGDNAG
-365 GKQEGDSAE
+365 

-391 FHEFLQNPPE
+391 FHEFLHNPPE

-408 PWYRWSITVESIDTE
+408 PWYRWSITVESIDAE

-428 LKERR
+428 LKERQ
-433 EAEPDRIFV
+433 EAEPDRILV
-442 EENGENSENLA
+442 EKS
-453 GNTGSK
+453 
-459 TENNGDKT
+459 GDKT
-467 EPVGSKEGN
+467 EPAGSNAGNAGSNAGN

-481 EIAGKWEDI
+481 EAAGEWEDI
-490 GRITDIHIGKRGD
+490 GRITDICIGKRGD

-513 GEKRTVTVLSQYN
+513 GEKKTVTVLSQYN

-546 EMKTLLLPSA
+546 ELKMLLPSA
-556 FFEIET
+556 FFEIESV
-562 IKDGE
+562 KEGE

-596 GYTAADI
+596 GYTTADI
-603 LLYFYKNCKIEN
+603 LLFFYRDCKIEN

>member
-1 MGKMERIHKKT
+1 MGKTERIHKKT
-12 VLIIIGIILLMGISC
+12 VLIIIGILLLLGISC
-27 VNSCSM
+27 VNSCS
-33 TKRQNVKT
+33 TAKQQNAKNGV
-41 GMYLAE
+41 YPAE
-47 GAKDGDDAR
+47 R
-56 VGSDNGIGNNSNND
+56 TE
-70 AIDAILQGME
+70 AILQGME
-80 AENSV
+80 AENTV
-85 SGGNAL
+85 SGGNAPEQ
-91 YSKEPTVY
+91 KAPVVY

-133 YGLDMELT
+133 YGLDGELT
-141 EKYAGGEEL
+141 EKHAGGKEL
-150 LLDGNGAWFTECARI
+150 LLDGNSAWFTECARI
-165 ELTPT
+165 VLSPAE
-170 DSGGKIS
+170 DGGKIS

-185 GTPAYRGRIEIR
+185 GTPAYRGSMEIR
-197 KTGQGFVVINELSI
+197 KTGQGFVVINELPV

-235 AICARTYVYAQ
+235 AICARTYVYAHLE
-246 MDSPGYAEY
+246 SPGYGEY

-320 RVSYLTAASIS
+320 KVSYLTAVSIS
-331 ETAMQQERRKQE
+331 ETAMQQDQN
-343 SDSAGFQGTG
+343 
-353 KQEGDSAGLQGT
+353 
-365 GKQEGDSAE
+365 SAE
-374 LPGTGYFT
+374 IPGTEYFT

-391 FHEFLQNPPE
+391 FHEFLHNPPE

-408 PWYRWSITVESIDTE
+408 PWYRWSITVESLDTE
-423 SLQKV
+423 SLRKV
-428 LKERR
+428 LKERQ
-433 EAEPDRIFV
+433 EAEPDRILV
-442 EENGENSENLA
+442 EKSSNA
-453 GNTGSK
+453 
-459 TENNGDKT
+459 
-467 EPVGSKEGN
+467 GN

-481 EIAGKWEDI
+481 EAAGEWEDI
-490 GRITDIHIGKRGD
+490 GRITDIRIGKRGD

-513 GEKRTVTVLSQYN
+513 GEKKTVTVLSQYN

-546 EMKTLLLPSA
+546 ELKMLLPSA
-556 FFEIET
+556 FFEIESV
-562 IKDGE
+562 KEGE

-596 GYTAADI
+596 GYTTADI
-603 LLYFYKNCKIEN
+603 LLFFYRDCKIEN

>member
-1 MGKMERIHKKT
+1 MGKTERIHKKA
-12 VLIIIGIILLMGISC
+12 VLIIIGILLLLGISC
-27 VNSCSM
+27 VNSCSAA
-33 TKRQNVKT
+33 KQQNAKNGV
-41 GMYLAE
+41 YPAE
-47 GAKDGDDAR
+47 GAKDE
-56 VGSDNGIGNNSNND
+56 
-70 AIDAILQGME
+70 E

-91 YSKEPTVY
+91 VQKAPVVY

-133 YGLDMELT
+133 YGLDGELT
-141 EKYAGGEEL
+141 EKHAGGEEL
-150 LLDGNGAWFTECARI
+150 LLDGNSAWFTECARI
-165 ELTPT
+165 VLSPAE
-170 DSGGKIS
+170 DGGKIS

-185 GTPAYRGRIEIR
+185 GTPAYRGSMEIR
-197 KTGQGFVVINELSI
+197 KTGQGFVVINELPV

-235 AICARTYVYAQ
+235 AICARTYVYAHLE
-246 MDSPGYAEY
+246 SPGYGEY

-320 RVSYLTAASIS
+320 KVSYLTAASIS
-331 ETAMQQERRKQE
+331 ETAMQQEQN
-343 SDSAGFQGTG
+343 
-353 KQEGDSAGLQGT
+353 
-365 GKQEGDSAE
+365 SAE
-374 LPGTGYFT
+374 IPGTGYFT

-391 FHEFLQNPPE
+391 FHEFLHNPPE

-408 PWYRWSITVESIDTE
+408 PWYRWSITVESIDAE

-428 LKERR
+428 LKERQ
-433 EAEPDRIFV
+433 EAEPNRILV
-442 EENGENSENLA
+442 EKS
-453 GNTGSK
+453 
-459 TENNGDKT
+459 GDKT
-467 EPVGSKEGN
+467 EPAGSNAGNAGGNAGNVGSNAGN

-481 EIAGKWEDI
+481 GNAGINAGNAGGNAEAAGEWEDI
-490 GRITDIHIGKRGD
+490 GRITDISIGKRGD

-513 GEKRTVTVLSQYN
+513 GEKKTVTVLSQYN

-546 EMKTLLLPSA
+546 ELKMLLPSA
-556 FFEIET
+556 FFEIESV
-562 IKDGE
+562 KEGE

-596 GYTAADI
+596 GYTTADI
-603 LLYFYKNCKIEN
+603 LLFFYRDCKIEN

>member
-1 MGKMERIHKKT
+1 MGKTERIHKKT
-12 VLIIIGIILLMGISC
+12 VLIIIGILLLLGISC
-27 VNSCSM
+27 VNSCS
-33 TKRQNVKT
+33 TAKQQNAKNGV
-41 GMYLAE
+41 YPAE
-47 GAKDGDDAR
+47 GAKDE
-56 VGSDNGIGNNSNND
+56 
-70 AIDAILQGME
+70 E
-80 AENSV
+80 AENTV

-91 YSKEPTVY
+91 AQKAQVVY

-133 YGLDMELT
+133 YGLDGELT
-141 EKYAGGEEL
+141 EKHAGGEEL
-150 LLDGNGAWFTECARI
+150 LLDENSAWFTECARI
-165 ELTPT
+165 VLSPAE
-170 DSGGKIS
+170 DGGKIS

-185 GTPAYRGRIEIR
+185 GTPAYRGSMEIR
-197 KTGQGFVVINELSI
+197 KTGQGFVVINELPV

-235 AICARTYVYAQ
+235 AICARTYVYAHLE
-246 MDSPGYAEY
+246 SPGYGEY

-320 RVSYLTAASIS
+320 KVSYLTAASIS
-331 ETAMQQERRKQE
+331 ETAMQQDQN
-343 SDSAGFQGTG
+343 
-353 KQEGDSAGLQGT
+353 
-365 GKQEGDSAE
+365 SAE
-374 LPGTGYFT
+374 IPGTEYFT

-408 PWYRWSITVESIDTE
+408 PWYRWSITVESLDTE
-423 SLQKV
+423 SLRKV
-428 LKERR
+428 LKERQ
-433 EAEPDRIFV
+433 EAEPDRILV
-442 EENGENSENLA
+442 E
-453 GNTGSK
+453 K
-459 TENNGDKT
+459 NGDKT
-467 EPVGSKEGN
+467 EPVGSNAGNTDSNAGNAGGNVGNVGSNAEN

-481 EIAGKWEDI
+481 EAAGEWEDI
-490 GRITDIHIGKRGD
+490 GRITDIRIGKRGD

-513 GEKRTVTVLSQYN
+513 GEKKTVTVLSQYN

-546 EMKTLLLPSA
+546 ELKMLLPSA
-556 FFEIET
+556 FFEIESV
-562 IKDGE
+562 KEGE

-596 GYTAADI
+596 GYTTADI
-603 LLYFYKNCKIEN
+603 LLFFYRDCKIEN

>member
-1 MGKMERIHKKT
+1 MGKTERIHKKA
-12 VLIIIGIILLMGISC
+12 VLIIIGILLLLGISC
-27 VNSCSM
+27 VNSCSEA
-33 TKRQNVKT
+33 KQQNAKNGV
-41 GMYLAE
+41 YPAE
-47 GAKDGDDAR
+47 GAKDE
-56 VGSDNGIGNNSNND
+56 
-70 AIDAILQGME
+70 E
-80 AENSV
+80 AENTV

-91 YSKEPTVY
+91 VQKAPVVY

-133 YGLDMELT
+133 YGPDGELT
-141 EKYAGGEEL
+141 EKHAGGEEL
-150 LLDGNGAWFTECARI
+150 LLNENSAWFTECARI
-165 ELTPT
+165 VLSPAE
-170 DSGGKIS
+170 DGGKIS

-185 GTPAYRGRIEIR
+185 GTPAYRGSMEIR
-197 KTGQGFVVINELSI
+197 KTGQGFVVINELPV

-235 AICARTYVYAQ
+235 AICARTYVYAHLE
-246 MDSPGYAEY
+246 SPGYGEY

-320 RVSYLTAASIS
+320 KASYLKAVSIS
-331 ETAMQQERRKQE
+331 ETAMQQDQN
-343 SDSAGFQGTG
+343 
-353 KQEGDSAGLQGT
+353 
-365 GKQEGDSAE
+365 SAE
-374 LPGTGYFT
+374 IPGTGYFT

-391 FHEFLQNPPE
+391 FHEFLHNPPE

-408 PWYRWSITVESIDTE
+408 PWYRWSITVESIDAE

-428 LKERR
+428 LKERQ
-433 EAEPDRIFV
+433 EAEPDRILV
-442 EENGENSENLA
+442 EKS
-453 GNTGSK
+453 
-459 TENNGDKT
+459 GDKT
-467 EPVGSKEGN
+467 EPVGSNAGNVGSNAGN

-481 EIAGKWEDI
+481 GNAGSNAGNAGGNAGNAGGNAEIAGEWEDI
-490 GRITDIHIGKRGD
+490 GRITDICIGKRGD

-513 GEKRTVTVLSQYN
+513 GEKKTVTVLSQYN

-546 EMKTLLLPSA
+546 ELKMLLPSA
-556 FFEIET
+556 FFEIESV
-562 IKDGE
+562 KEGE

-596 GYTAADI
+596 GYTTADI
-603 LLYFYKNCKIEN
+603 LLFFYRDCKIEN

>member
-1 MGKMERIHKKT
+1 MGKTERIHKKT
-12 VLIIIGIILLMGISC
+12 VLIIIGILLLLGISC
-27 VNSCSM
+27 VNSCS
-33 TKRQNVKT
+33 TAKQQNAKNGV
-41 GMYLAE
+41 YPAE
-47 GAKDGDDAR
+47 GAKDE
-56 VGSDNGIGNNSNND
+56 
-70 AIDAILQGME
+70 E

-91 YSKEPTVY
+91 VQKAPVVY

-109 QNSDYQGIFHKEVKL
+109 QNSDYQGIFHKEVKI

-133 YGLDMELT
+133 YGLDGELT
-141 EKYAGGEEL
+141 EKHAGGEEL
-150 LLDGNGAWFTECARI
+150 LLDGNSAWFTECARI
-165 ELTPT
+165 VLSPAE
-170 DSGGKIS
+170 DGGKIS

-185 GTPAYRGRIEIR
+185 GTPAYRGSMEIR
-197 KTGQGFVVINELSI
+197 KTGQGFVVINELPV

-235 AICARTYVYAQ
+235 AICARTYVYAHLE
-246 MDSPGYAEY
+246 SPGYGEY

-320 RVSYLTAASIS
+320 KVSYLTAVSIS
-331 ETAMQQERRKQE
+331 ETAMQQDQN
-343 SDSAGFQGTG
+343 
-353 KQEGDSAGLQGT
+353 
-365 GKQEGDSAE
+365 SAE
-374 LPGTGYFT
+374 PTGTGYFT

-391 FHEFLQNPPE
+391 FHEFLHNPPE

-408 PWYRWSITVESIDTE
+408 PWYRWSITVESIDAE

-428 LKERR
+428 LKERQ
-433 EAEPDRIFV
+433 EAEPDRILV
-442 EENGENSENLA
+442 EKS
-453 GNTGSK
+453 
-459 TENNGDKT
+459 GDKT
-467 EPVGSKEGN
+467 EPVGGNAENVGGNAGNAGSNVGNVGGNAGNVGSNAGN

-481 EIAGKWEDI
+481 EAAGEWEDI
-490 GRITDIHIGKRGD
+490 GRITDICIGKRGD

-513 GEKRTVTVLSQYN
+513 GEKKTVTVLSQYN

-546 EMKTLLLPSA
+546 ELKMLLPSA
-556 FFEIET
+556 FFEIESV
-562 IKDGE
+562 KEGE

-596 GYTAADI
+596 GYTTADI
-603 LLYFYKNCKIEN
+603 LLFFYRDCKIEN

>member
-1 MGKMERIHKKT
+1 MGKTERIHKKA
-12 VLIIIGIILLMGISC
+12 VLIIIGILLLLGISC
-27 VNSCSM
+27 VNSCS
-33 TKRQNVKT
+33 TAKQQNAKNGV
-41 GMYLAE
+41 YPAE
-47 GAKDGDDAR
+47 GAKDE
-56 VGSDNGIGNNSNND
+56 
-70 AIDAILQGME
+70 E

-91 YSKEPTVY
+91 VQKAPVVY

-133 YGLDMELT
+133 YGLDGELT
-141 EKYAGGEEL
+141 EKHAGGEEL
-150 LLDGNGAWFTECARI
+150 LLDGNSAWFTECARI
-165 ELTPT
+165 VLSPAE
-170 DSGGKIS
+170 DGGKIS

-185 GTPAYRGRIEIR
+185 GTPAYRGSMEIR
-197 KTGQGFVVINELSI
+197 KTGQGFVVINELPV

-235 AICARTYVYAQ
+235 AICARTYVYAHLE
-246 MDSPGYAEY
+246 SPGYGEY
-255 GAHVDDSTG
+255 GAHVDDSIG

-320 RVSYLTAASIS
+320 KVSYLTAASIS
-331 ETAMQQERRKQE
+331 ETAMQQDQNSAEIPGTEKQE
-343 SDSAGFQGTG
+343 GDNAGLPGTG
-353 KQEGDSAGLQGT
+353 KQEGDNAG
-365 GKQEGDSAE
+365 

-391 FHEFLQNPPE
+391 FHEFLHNPPE

-408 PWYRWSITVESIDTE
+408 PWYRWSITVESIDAE

-428 LKERR
+428 LKERQ
-433 EAEPDRIFV
+433 EAEPDRILV
-442 EENGENSENLA
+442 EKSSNA
-453 GNTGSK
+453 
-459 TENNGDKT
+459 
-467 EPVGSKEGN
+467 GN

-481 EIAGKWEDI
+481 GNAGSNAGNVGSNAGNADSNAEAAGEWEDI
-490 GRITDIHIGKRGD
+490 GRITDICIGKRGD

-513 GEKRTVTVLSQYN
+513 GEKKTVTVLSQYN

-546 EMKTLLLPSA
+546 ELKMLLPSA
-556 FFEIET
+556 FFEIESV
-562 IKDGE
+562 KEGE

-596 GYTAADI
+596 GYTTADI
-603 LLYFYKNCKIEN
+603 LLFFYRDCKIEN

>member
-1 MGKMERIHKKT
+1 MGKTERIHKKT
-12 VLIIIGIILLMGISC
+12 VLIIIGILLLLGISC
-27 VNSCSM
+27 VNSCS
-33 TKRQNVKT
+33 TAKQQNAKNGV
-41 GMYLAE
+41 YPAE
-47 GAKDGDDAR
+47 GAKDE
-56 VGSDNGIGNNSNND
+56 
-70 AIDAILQGME
+70 E
-80 AENSV
+80 AENTV

-91 YSKEPTVY
+91 AQKAQVVY

-133 YGLDMELT
+133 YGLDGELT
-141 EKYAGGEEL
+141 EKHAGGEEL
-150 LLDGNGAWFTECARI
+150 LLDGNSAWFTECARI
-165 ELTPT
+165 VLSPAE
-170 DSGGKIS
+170 DGGKIS

-185 GTPAYRGRIEIR
+185 GTPAYRGSMEIR
-197 KTGQGFVVINELSI
+197 KTGQGWVVINELPV

-235 AICARTYVYAQ
+235 AICARTYVYAHLE
-246 MDSPGYAEY
+246 SPGYGEY

-320 RVSYLTAASIS
+320 KVSYLTAASIS
-331 ETAMQQERRKQE
+331 ETAMQQDQN
-343 SDSAGFQGTG
+343 
-353 KQEGDSAGLQGT
+353 
-365 GKQEGDSAE
+365 SAE
-374 LPGTGYFT
+374 IPGTEYFT

-391 FHEFLQNPPE
+391 FHEFLHNPPE

-408 PWYRWSITVESIDTE
+408 PWYRWSITVESLDTE
-423 SLQKV
+423 SLRKV
-428 LKERR
+428 LKERQ
-433 EAEPDRIFV
+433 EAEPDRILV
-442 EENGENSENLA
+442 E
-453 GNTGSK
+453 K
-459 TENNGDKT
+459 NGDKT
-467 EPVGSKEGN
+467 EPVGSNAGNTDSNAGN

-481 EIAGKWEDI
+481 EAAGEWEDI
-490 GRITDIHIGKRGD
+490 GRITDICIGKRGD

-513 GEKRTVTVLSQYN
+513 GEKKTVTVLSQYN

-546 EMKTLLLPSA
+546 ELKILLPSA
-556 FFEIET
+556 FFEIESV
-562 IKDGE
+562 KEGE

-596 GYTAADI
+596 GYTTADI
-603 LLYFYKNCKIEN
+603 LLFFYRDCKIEN

>member
-1 MGKMERIHKKT
+1 MGKTERIHKKT
-12 VLIIIGIILLMGISC
+12 VLIMIGIVLLLGISC
-27 VNSCSM
+27 VNSCS
-33 TKRQNVKT
+33 TAKKQNTKT
-41 GMYLAE
+41 GTYPAE
-47 GAKDGDDAR
+47 GTKIGEGAEG
-56 VGSDNGIGNNSNND
+56 GSDNGIGNNSNND
-70 AIDAILQGME
+70 ANDAILQGME

-85 SGGNAL
+85 SSGNAL
-91 YSKEPTVY
+91 APKEPTVY

-133 YGLDMELT
+133 YGLDGELT
-141 EKYAGGEEL
+141 EKHAGGEEL
-150 LLDGNGAWFTECARI
+150 LLDGNSAWFTECARVI
-165 ELTPT
+165 LTPT
-170 DSGGKIS
+170 DSSGKINM
-177 LLSVNRSQ
+177 LSVKRSQ
-185 GTPAYRGRIEIR
+185 GTPAYRGTIEIR
-197 KTGQGFVVINELSI
+197 KTGQGFVVINELPI

-235 AICARTYVYAQ
+235 AICARTYVYAHLE
-246 MDSPGYAEY
+246 SPGYAEY

-320 RVSYLTAASIS
+320 KVSYLTAASIS
-331 ETAMQQERRKQE
+331 ENTMQQEQNSVE
-343 SDSAGFQGTG
+343 ILGTG
-353 KQEGDSAGLQGT
+353 KQEGDSAGL
-365 GKQEGDSAE
+365 
-374 LPGTGYFT
+374 PGTGYFT
-382 AQDMCRGDY
+382 VQDMCRGDY
-391 FHEFLQNPPE
+391 FHEFLYNPPE

-408 PWYRWSITVESIDTE
+408 PWYRWSITVENIDTD
-423 SLQKV
+423 SLQKF
-428 LKERR
+428 LKERQ
-433 EAEPDRIFV
+433 EAEPDRILV
-442 EENGENSENLA
+442 EENGENSESRTE
-453 GNTGSK
+453 NTGSK
-459 TENNGDKT
+459 TENT
-467 EPVGSKEGN
+467 GSKTGNTGSNAGN

-481 EIAGKWEDI
+481 ETAGKWEDI

-546 EMKTLLLPSA
+546 EMKTLLPSA

>member
-1 MGKMERIHKKT
+1 M
-12 VLIIIGIILLMGISC
+12 
-27 VNSCSM
+27 
-33 TKRQNVKT
+33 
-41 GMYLAE
+41 
-47 GAKDGDDAR
+47 
-56 VGSDNGIGNNSNND
+56 
-70 AIDAILQGME
+70 
-80 AENSV
+80 
-85 SGGNAL
+85 
-91 YSKEPTVY
+91 
-99 TGEETIRVLI
+99 
-109 QNSDYQGIFHKEVKL
+109 
-124 SCDTEWELH
+124 
-133 YGLDMELT
+133 
-141 EKYAGGEEL
+141 
-150 LLDGNGAWFTECARI
+150 
-165 ELTPT
+165 
-170 DSGGKIS
+170 
-177 LLSVNRSQ
+177 
-185 GTPAYRGRIEIR
+185 
-197 KTGQGFVVINELSI
+197 VINELPV

-235 AICARTYVYAQ
+235 AICARTYVYAHLE
-246 MDSPGYAEY
+246 SPGYGEY

-320 RVSYLTAASIS
+320 KASYLTAVSIS
-331 ETAMQQERRKQE
+331 ETVMQQEQN
-343 SDSAGFQGTG
+343 
-353 KQEGDSAGLQGT
+353 
-365 GKQEGDSAE
+365 SAE
-374 LPGTGYFT
+374 IPGTGYFT

-391 FHEFLQNPPE
+391 FHEFLHNPPE

-408 PWYRWSITVESIDTE
+408 PWYRWSITVESIDAE

-428 LKERR
+428 LKERQ
-433 EAEPDRIFV
+433 EAEPDRILV
-442 EENGENSENLA
+442 EKS
-453 GNTGSK
+453 
-459 TENNGDKT
+459 GDKT
-467 EPVGSKEGN
+467 EPVGGNAENVGGNAGN

-481 EIAGKWEDI
+481 ENVGINAGNAGGNAEAAGEWEDI
-490 GRITDIHIGKRGD
+490 GRITDISIGKRGD

-513 GEKRTVTVLSQYN
+513 GEKKTVTVLSQYN

-546 EMKTLLLPSA
+546 ELKMLLPSA
-556 FFEIET
+556 FFEIESV
-562 IKDGE
+562 KEGE

-596 GYTAADI
+596 GYTTADI
-603 LLYFYKNCKIEN
+603 LLFFYRDCKIEN

>member
-1 MGKMERIHKKT
+1 MGKTERIHKKT
-12 VLIIIGIILLMGISC
+12 VLIIIGILLLLGISC
-27 VNSCSM
+27 VNSCS
-33 TKRQNVKT
+33 TAKQQNAKNGV
-41 GMYLAE
+41 YPAE
-47 GAKDGDDAR
+47 GAKDE
-56 VGSDNGIGNNSNND
+56 
-70 AIDAILQGME
+70 E
-80 AENSV
+80 AENTV

-91 YSKEPTVY
+91 AQKAQIVY

-109 QNSDYQGIFHKEVKL
+109 QNSGYQGIYHKEVKI

-133 YGLDMELT
+133 YGLDGELT
-141 EKYAGGEEL
+141 EKHAGGEEL
-150 LLDGNGAWFTECARI
+150 LLDGNSAWFTECARI
-165 ELTPT
+165 VLSPAE
-170 DSGGKIS
+170 DGGKIS

-185 GTPAYRGRIEIR
+185 GTPAYRGSMEIR
-197 KTGQGFVVINELSI
+197 KTGQGFVVINELPV

-235 AICARTYVYAQ
+235 AICARTYVYAHLE
-246 MDSPGYAEY
+246 SPGYGEY

-320 RVSYLTAASIS
+320 KVSYLTAVSIS
-331 ETAMQQERRKQE
+331 ETAMQQDQN
-343 SDSAGFQGTG
+343 
-353 KQEGDSAGLQGT
+353 
-365 GKQEGDSAE
+365 SAE
-374 LPGTGYFT
+374 IPGTEYFT

-408 PWYRWSITVESIDTE
+408 PWYRWSITVESLDTE
-423 SLQKV
+423 SLRKV
-428 LKERR
+428 LKERQ
-433 EAEPDRIFV
+433 EAEPDRILV
-442 EENGENSENLA
+442 E
-453 GNTGSK
+453 K
-459 TENNGDKT
+459 NGDKT
-467 EPVGSKEGN
+467 EPVGSNAGNTGSNAGN

-481 EIAGKWEDI
+481 EAAGEWEDI
-490 GRITDIHIGKRGD
+490 GRITDIRIGKRGD

-513 GEKRTVTVLSQYN
+513 GEKKTVTVLSQYN

-546 EMKTLLLPSA
+546 ELKMLLPSA
-556 FFEIET
+556 FFEIESV
-562 IKDGE
+562 KEGE

-596 GYTAADI
+596 GYTTADI
-603 LLYFYKNCKIEN
+603 LLFFYRDCKIEN

>member
-1 MGKMERIHKKT
+1 MGKTERIHKKT
-12 VLIIIGIILLMGISC
+12 VLVIIGILLLLGISC
-27 VNSCSM
+27 VNSCSAA
-33 TKRQNVKT
+33 KQQNAKNGV
-41 GMYLAE
+41 YPAE
-47 GAKDGDDAR
+47 GVKDE
-56 VGSDNGIGNNSNND
+56 
-70 AIDAILQGME
+70 E

-91 YSKEPTVY
+91 VQKAPVVY

-133 YGLDMELT
+133 YGLDGELT
-141 EKYAGGEEL
+141 EKHAGGEEL
-150 LLDGNGAWFTECARI
+150 LLDGNSAWFTECARI
-165 ELTPT
+165 VLSPAE
-170 DSGGKIS
+170 DGGKIS

-185 GTPAYRGRIEIR
+185 GTPAYRGSMEIR
-197 KTGQGFVVINELSI
+197 KTGQGFVVINELPV

-235 AICARTYVYAQ
+235 AICARTYVYAHLE
-246 MDSPGYAEY
+246 SPGYGEY

-320 RVSYLTAASIS
+320 KVSYLTATSIS
-331 ETAMQQERRKQE
+331 ETAMQQDQN
-343 SDSAGFQGTG
+343 
-353 KQEGDSAGLQGT
+353 
-365 GKQEGDSAE
+365 SAE
-374 LPGTGYFT
+374 IPGTGYFT

-391 FHEFLQNPPE
+391 VHEFLHNPPE

-408 PWYRWSITVESIDTE
+408 PWYRWSITVESIDAE

-428 LKERR
+428 LKERQ
-433 EAEPDRIFV
+433 EAEPDRILV
-442 EENGENSENLA
+442 EKS
-453 GNTGSK
+453 
-459 TENNGDKT
+459 GDKT
-467 EPVGSKEGN
+467 EPVGSNTGNAGSNAGN

-481 EIAGKWEDI
+481 EAAGEWEDI
-490 GRITDIHIGKRGD
+490 GRITDISIGKRGD

-513 GEKRTVTVLSQYN
+513 GEKKTVTVLSQYN

-546 EMKTLLLPSA
+546 ELKMLLPSA
-556 FFEIET
+556 FFEIESV
-562 IKDGE
+562 KEGE

-596 GYTAADI
+596 GYTTADI
-603 LLYFYKNCKIEN
+603 LLFFYRNCKIEN

>member
-1 MGKMERIHKKT
+1 MGKTERIHKKT
-12 VLIIIGIILLMGISC
+12 VLIIIGILLLLGISC
-27 VNSCSM
+27 VNSCSAA
-33 TKRQNVKT
+33 KQQNAKNGV
-41 GMYLAE
+41 YPAE
-47 GAKDGDDAR
+47 GAKDE
-56 VGSDNGIGNNSNND
+56 
-70 AIDAILQGME
+70 E
-80 AENSV
+80 AENTV

-91 YSKEPTVY
+91 VQKAPVVY

-133 YGLDMELT
+133 YGLDGELT
-141 EKYAGGEEL
+141 EKHAGGEEL
-150 LLDGNGAWFTECARI
+150 LLDGNSAWFTECARI
-165 ELTPT
+165 VLSPAE
-170 DSGGKIS
+170 DGGKIS

-185 GTPAYRGRIEIR
+185 GTPAYRGSMEIR
-197 KTGQGFVVINELSI
+197 KTGQGFVVINVLPV

-235 AICARTYVYAQ
+235 AICARTYVYAHLE
-246 MDSPGYAEY
+246 SPGYGEY
-255 GAHVDDSTG
+255 GAHVDDSIG

-320 RVSYLTAASIS
+320 KVSYLTAASIS
-331 ETAMQQERRKQE
+331 ETTMQQDQN
-343 SDSAGFQGTG
+343 SAEIPGTG
-353 KQEGDSAGLQGT
+353 KQE
-365 GKQEGDSAE
+365 EDSAE
-374 LPGTGYFT
+374 IPETGYFT

-391 FHEFLQNPPE
+391 FHEFLHNPPE

-408 PWYRWSITVESIDTE
+408 PWYRWSITVESIDAE

-428 LKERR
+428 LKERQ
-433 EAEPDRIFV
+433 EAEPDRILV
-442 EENGENSENLA
+442 EKS
-453 GNTGSK
+453 
-459 TENNGDKT
+459 GDKT
-467 EPVGSKEGN
+467 EPAGSNAGNAGGNAGN

-481 EIAGKWEDI
+481 ENAGGNAETAGEWEDI
-490 GRITDIHIGKRGD
+490 GRITDIRIGKRGD

-513 GEKRTVTVLSQYN
+513 GEKKTVTVLSQYN

-546 EMKTLLLPSA
+546 ELKMLLPSA
-556 FFEIET
+556 FFEIESV
-562 IKDGE
+562 KEGE

-596 GYTAADI
+596 GYTTADI
-603 LLYFYKNCKIEN
+603 LLFFYRDCKIEN

>member
-1 MGKMERIHKKT
+1 MGKTERIHKKA
-12 VLIIIGIILLMGISC
+12 VLIIIGILLLLGISC
-27 VNSCSM
+27 VNSCS
-33 TKRQNVKT
+33 TAKQQNAKNGV
-41 GMYLAE
+41 YPAE
-47 GAKDGDDAR
+47 GAKDE
-56 VGSDNGIGNNSNND
+56 
-70 AIDAILQGME
+70 E

-91 YSKEPTVY
+91 VQKAPVVY

-133 YGLDMELT
+133 YGLDGELT
-141 EKYAGGEEL
+141 EKHAGGEEL
-150 LLDGNGAWFTECARI
+150 LLDGNSAWFTECARI
-165 ELTPT
+165 VLSPAE
-170 DSGGKIS
+170 DGGKIS

-185 GTPAYRGRIEIR
+185 GTPAYRGSMEIR
-197 KTGQGFVVINELSI
+197 KTGQGFVVINELPV

-235 AICARTYVYAQ
+235 AICARTYVYAHLE
-246 MDSPGYAEY
+246 SPGYGEY

-320 RVSYLTAASIS
+320 KVSYLTAVSIS
-331 ETAMQQERRKQE
+331 ESAMQQEQNSAEIPGTEKQE
-343 SDSAGFQGTG
+343 EDSAEIPGTG
-353 KQEGDSAGLQGT
+353 KQEGDNAG
-365 GKQEGDSAE
+365 

-391 FHEFLQNPPE
+391 FHEFLHNPPE

-408 PWYRWSITVESIDTE
+408 PWYRWSITVESIDAE

-428 LKERR
+428 LKERQ
-433 EAEPDRIFV
+433 EAEPDRILV
-442 EENGENSENLA
+442 EKNGN
-453 GNTGSK
+453 
-459 TENNGDKT
+459 KT
-467 EPVGSKEGN
+467 EPVGGNAENVGGN
-476 AGSNA
+476 AGNAGGNA
-481 EIAGKWEDI
+481 EAAGEWEDI
-490 GRITDIHIGKRGD
+490 GRITDICIGKRGD

-513 GEKRTVTVLSQYN
+513 GEKKTVTVLSQYN

-546 EMKTLLLPSA
+546 ELKMLLPSA
-556 FFEIET
+556 FFEIESV
-562 IKDGE
+562 KEGE

-585 SQNAARHMAEK
+585 SQKDIWRKK
-596 GYTAADI
+596 GIPQPIFY
-603 LLYFYKNCKIEN
+603 YFFTGT
-615 VRTET
+615 VR

>member
-1 MGKMERIHKKT
+1 MGKTERIHKKT
-12 VLIIIGIILLMGISC
+12 VLIIIGILLLLGISC
-27 VNSCSM
+27 MNCCS
-33 TKRQNVKT
+33 TEKQQNAKT
-41 GMYLAE
+41 GVYPAE
-47 GAKDGDDAR
+47 R
-56 VGSDNGIGNNSNND
+56 TE
-70 AIDAILQGME
+70 AILQGME

-85 SGGNAL
+85 SSGNAPEQ
-91 YSKEPTVY
+91 KAPVVY

-133 YGLDMELT
+133 YGLDGELT
-141 EKYAGGEEL
+141 EKHAGGEEL
-150 LLDGNGAWFTECARI
+150 LLDGNSAWFTECARI
-165 ELTPT
+165 VLSPAE
-170 DSGGKIS
+170 DGGKIS

-185 GTPAYRGRIEIR
+185 GTPAYRGSMEIR
-197 KTGQGFVVINELSI
+197 KTGQGFVVINELPV

-235 AICARTYVYAQ
+235 AICARTYVYAHLE
-246 MDSPGYAEY
+246 SPGYGEY

-320 RVSYLTAASIS
+320 KVSYLTAASIS
-331 ETAMQQERRKQE
+331 ETAMQQDQN
-343 SDSAGFQGTG
+343 
-353 KQEGDSAGLQGT
+353 
-365 GKQEGDSAE
+365 SAE
-374 LPGTGYFT
+374 IPGTEYFT

-408 PWYRWSITVESIDTE
+408 PWYRWSITVESLDTE
-423 SLQKV
+423 SLRKV
-428 LKERR
+428 LKERQ
-433 EAEPDRIFV
+433 EAEPDRIHV
-442 EENGENSENLA
+442 E
-453 GNTGSK
+453 K
-459 TENNGDKT
+459 NGDKT
-467 EPVGSKEGN
+467 EPVGSNAGN
-476 AGSNA
+476 TGSNAGNTDSNAGNTGSNA
-481 EIAGKWEDI
+481 EAAGEWEDI
-490 GRITDIHIGKRGD
+490 GRITDICIGKRGD

-513 GEKRTVTVLSQYN
+513 GEKKTVTVLSQYN

-546 EMKTLLLPSA
+546 ELKMLLPSA
-556 FFEIET
+556 FFEIESV
-562 IKDGE
+562 KEGE

-596 GYTAADI
+596 GYTTADI
-603 LLYFYKNCKIEN
+603 LLFFYRDCKIEN

>member
-1 MGKMERIHKKT
+1 MGKTERIHKKT
-12 VLIIIGIILLMGISC
+12 VLIIIGILLLLGISC
-27 VNSCSM
+27 MNSCST
-33 TKRQNVKT
+33 TKQQNAKNGV
-41 GMYLAE
+41 YPAE
-47 GAKDGDDAR
+47 GAKDE
-56 VGSDNGIGNNSNND
+56 
-70 AIDAILQGME
+70 E
-80 AENSV
+80 AENTV

-91 YSKEPTVY
+91 AQKAPVVY

-109 QNSDYQGIFHKEVKL
+109 QNSDYQGIYHKEVKL

-133 YGLDMELT
+133 YGLDGELT
-141 EKYAGGEEL
+141 EKHAGGEEL
-150 LLDGNGAWFTECARI
+150 LLDENSAWFTECARI
-165 ELTPT
+165 VLSPAE
-170 DSGGKIS
+170 DGGKIS
-177 LLSVNRSQ
+177 LLSVNRSH
-185 GTPAYRGRIEIR
+185 GTPAYRGSMEIR
-197 KTGQGFVVINELSI
+197 KTGQGFVVINELPV

-235 AICARTYVYAQ
+235 AICARTYVYAHLE
-246 MDSPGYAEY
+246 SPGYGEY

-320 RVSYLTAASIS
+320 KVSYLTAVSIS
-331 ETAMQQERRKQE
+331 ETAMQQDQNSEE
-343 SDSAGFQGTG
+343 I
-353 KQEGDSAGLQGT
+353 
-365 GKQEGDSAE
+365 
-374 LPGTGYFT
+374 PGTEYFT

-408 PWYRWSITVESIDTE
+408 PWYRWSITVESLDTE
-423 SLQKV
+423 SLRKV
-428 LKERR
+428 LKERQ
-433 EAEPDRIFV
+433 EAEPDRILV
-442 EENGENSENLA
+442 E
-453 GNTGSK
+453 K
-459 TENNGDKT
+459 NGDKT
-467 EPVGSKEGN
+467 EPVGSNAGNTDSNAGNTGSNAGNAGGNVGNVGSNAGN

-481 EIAGKWEDI
+481 EAAGEWEDI
-490 GRITDIHIGKRGD
+490 GRITDIRIGKRGD

-513 GEKRTVTVLSQYN
+513 GEKKTVTVLSQYN

-546 EMKTLLLPSA
+546 ELKMLLPSA
-556 FFEIET
+556 FFEIESV
-562 IKDGE
+562 KEGE

-596 GYTAADI
+596 GYTTADI
-603 LLYFYKNCKIEN
+603 LLFFYRDCKIEN

>member
-1 MGKMERIHKKT
+1 MGKTERIHKKT
-12 VLIIIGIILLMGISC
+12 VLIIIGILLLLGISC
-27 VNSCSM
+27 MNCCS
-33 TKRQNVKT
+33 TEKQQNAKT
-41 GMYLAE
+41 GVYPAE
-47 GAKDGDDAR
+47 R
-56 VGSDNGIGNNSNND
+56 TE
-70 AIDAILQGME
+70 AILQGME

-85 SGGNAL
+85 SSGNAPEQ
-91 YSKEPTVY
+91 KAPVVY

-133 YGLDMELT
+133 YGLDGELT
-141 EKYAGGEEL
+141 EKHAGGEEL
-150 LLDGNGAWFTECARI
+150 LLDGNSAWFTECARI
-165 ELTPT
+165 VLSPAE
-170 DSGGKIS
+170 DGGKIS

-185 GTPAYRGRIEIR
+185 GTPAYRGSMEIR
-197 KTGQGFVVINELSI
+197 KTGQGFVVINELPV

-235 AICARTYVYAQ
+235 AICARTYVYAHLE
-246 MDSPGYAEY
+246 SPGYGEY
-255 GAHVDDSTG
+255 SAHVDDSTG

-320 RVSYLTAASIS
+320 KVSYLTAASIS
-331 ETAMQQERRKQE
+331 ETAMQQDQN
-343 SDSAGFQGTG
+343 
-353 KQEGDSAGLQGT
+353 
-365 GKQEGDSAE
+365 SAE
-374 LPGTGYFT
+374 IPGTEYFT

-408 PWYRWSITVESIDTE
+408 PWYRWSITVESLDTE
-423 SLQKV
+423 SLRKV
-428 LKERR
+428 LKERQ
-433 EAEPDRIFV
+433 EAEPDRIHV
-442 EENGENSENLA
+442 E
-453 GNTGSK
+453 K
-459 TENNGDKT
+459 NGDKT
-467 EPVGSKEGN
+467 EPVGSNAGN
-476 AGSNA
+476 TGSNA
-481 EIAGKWEDI
+481 GNTDSNAGNTGGNAEAAGEWEDI
-490 GRITDIHIGKRGD
+490 GRITDICIGKRGD

-513 GEKRTVTVLSQYN
+513 GEKKTVTVLSQYN

-546 EMKTLLLPSA
+546 ELKMLLPSA
-556 FFEIET
+556 FFEIESV
-562 IKDGE
+562 KEGE

-596 GYTAADI
+596 GYTTADI
-603 LLYFYKNCKIEN
+603 LLFFYRDCKIEN

>member
-1 MGKMERIHKKT
+1 MGKTERIHKKT
-12 VLIIIGIILLMGISC
+12 VLIIIGILLLLGISC
-27 VNSCSM
+27 VNSCS
-33 TKRQNVKT
+33 TAKQQNAKNGV
-41 GMYLAE
+41 YPAE
-47 GAKDGDDAR
+47 GAKDE
-56 VGSDNGIGNNSNND
+56 
-70 AIDAILQGME
+70 E
-80 AENSV
+80 AENTV

-91 YSKEPTVY
+91 AQKAPVVY

-109 QNSDYQGIFHKEVKL
+109 QNSDYQGIYHKEVKL

-133 YGLDMELT
+133 YGLDGELT
-141 EKYAGGEEL
+141 EKHAVGEEL
-150 LLDGNGAWFTECARI
+150 LLDENSAWFTECARI
-165 ELTPT
+165 VLSPAE
-170 DSGGKIS
+170 DGGKIS

-185 GTPAYRGRIEIR
+185 GTPAYRGSMEIR
-197 KTGQGFVVINELSI
+197 KTGQGFVVINELPV
-211 EEYLYGVVPSEMPV
+211 EEYLYGVVPSEMPI

-235 AICARTYVYAQ
+235 AICARTYVYAHLE
-246 MDSPGYAEY
+246 SPGYGEY

-320 RVSYLTAASIS
+320 KVSYLTAASIS
-331 ETAMQQERRKQE
+331 ETAMQQEQN
-343 SDSAGFQGTG
+343 
-353 KQEGDSAGLQGT
+353 
-365 GKQEGDSAE
+365 SAE
-374 LPGTGYFT
+374 IPGTEYFT

-408 PWYRWSITVESIDTE
+408 PWYRWSITVESLDTE
-423 SLQKV
+423 SLRKV
-428 LKERR
+428 LKERQ
-433 EAEPDRIFV
+433 EAEPDRILV
-442 EENGENSENLA
+442 E
-453 GNTGSK
+453 K
-459 TENNGDKT
+459 NGDKT
-467 EPVGSKEGN
+467 EPVGSNAGNTDSNAGNTDSNAGNTDSNAGN

-481 EIAGKWEDI
+481 EAAGEWEDI
-490 GRITDIHIGKRGD
+490 GRITDIRIGKRGD

-513 GEKRTVTVLSQYN
+513 GEKKTVTVLSQYN

-546 EMKTLLLPSA
+546 ELKMLLPSA
-556 FFEIET
+556 FFEIESV
-562 IKDGE
+562 KEGE

-596 GYTAADI
+596 GYTTVDI
-603 LLYFYKNCKIEN
+603 LLFFYRDCKIEN

>member
-1 MGKMERIHKKT
+1 MGKTERIHKKT
-12 VLIIIGIILLMGISC
+12 VLIIIGILLLLGISC
-27 VNSCSM
+27 VNSCS
-33 TKRQNVKT
+33 TAKQQNAKNGV
-41 GMYLAE
+41 YPAE
-47 GAKDGDDAR
+47 GAKDE
-56 VGSDNGIGNNSNND
+56 
-70 AIDAILQGME
+70 E

-91 YSKEPTVY
+91 AQKAPVVY

-133 YGLDMELT
+133 YGLDGELT
-141 EKYAGGEEL
+141 EKHAGGEEL
-150 LLDGNGAWFTECARI
+150 LLDGNSAWFTECARI
-165 ELTPT
+165 VLSPAE
-170 DSGGKIS
+170 DGGKIS

-185 GTPAYRGRIEIR
+185 GTPAYRGSMEIR
-197 KTGQGFVVINELSI
+197 KTGQGFVVINELPV

-235 AICARTYVYAQ
+235 AICARTYVYAHL
-246 MDSPGYAEY
+246 DSPGYGEY

-320 RVSYLTAASIS
+320 KVSYLTATSIS
-331 ETAMQQERRKQE
+331 ETAMQQDQN
-343 SDSAGFQGTG
+343 SAEIPGTG
-353 KQEGDSAGLQGT
+353 KQE
-365 GKQEGDSAE
+365 EDSAE
-374 LPGTGYFT
+374 IPGTGYFT

-391 FHEFLQNPPE
+391 FHEFLHNPPE

-408 PWYRWSITVESIDTE
+408 PWYRWSITVESLDTE

-428 LKERR
+428 LKERQ
-433 EAEPDRIFV
+433 EVEPDRILV
-442 EENGENSENLA
+442 EKS
-453 GNTGSK
+453 
-459 TENNGDKT
+459 GDKT
-467 EPVGSKEGN
+467 EPAGGNAGN

-481 EIAGKWEDI
+481 GNTGSNAGNAGSNAGNVGGNAEAAGEWEDI
-490 GRITDIHIGKRGD
+490 GRITDIRVGKRGD

-513 GEKRTVTVLSQYN
+513 GEKKTVTVLSQYN

-546 EMKTLLLPSA
+546 ELKMLLPSA
-556 FFEIET
+556 FFEIESV
-562 IKDGE
+562 KEGE

-596 GYTAADI
+596 GYTTADI
-603 LLYFYKNCKIEN
+603 LLFFYRDCKIEN

>member
-1 MGKMERIHKKT
+1 MGKTERIHKKA
-12 VLIIIGIILLMGISC
+12 VLIIIGILLLLGISC
-27 VNSCSM
+27 VNSCSAA
-33 TKRQNVKT
+33 KQQNAKNGV
-41 GMYLAE
+41 YPAE
-47 GAKDGDDAR
+47 GAKDE
-56 VGSDNGIGNNSNND
+56 
-70 AIDAILQGME
+70 E

-91 YSKEPTVY
+91 VQKAPVVY

-133 YGLDMELT
+133 YGLDGELT
-141 EKYAGGEEL
+141 EKHAGGEEL
-150 LLDGNGAWFTECARI
+150 LLDENSAWFTECARI
-165 ELTPT
+165 VLSPAE
-170 DSGGKIS
+170 DGGKIS

-185 GTPAYRGRIEIR
+185 GTPAYRGSMEIR
-197 KTGQGFVVINELSI
+197 KTGQGFVVINELPV

-235 AICARTYVYAQ
+235 AICARTYVYAHLE
-246 MDSPGYAEY
+246 SPGYGEY

-320 RVSYLTAASIS
+320 KVSYLTAVSIS
-331 ETAMQQERRKQE
+331 ESAMQQEQNSAEIPGTEKQE
-343 SDSAGFQGTG
+343 EDSAEIPGTG
-353 KQEGDSAGLQGT
+353 KQEGDNAG
-365 GKQEGDSAE
+365 

-391 FHEFLQNPPE
+391 FHEFLHNPPE

-408 PWYRWSITVESIDTE
+408 PWYRWSITVESIDAE

-428 LKERR
+428 LKERQ
-433 EAEPDRIFV
+433 EAEPDRILV
-442 EENGENSENLA
+442 EKSGNA
-453 GNTGSK
+453 GNTGG
-459 TENNGDKT
+459 NAGN
-467 EPVGSKEGN
+467 VGSNAGN

-481 EIAGKWEDI
+481 EAAGEWEDI
-490 GRITDIHIGKRGD
+490 GRITDISIGKRGD

-513 GEKRTVTVLSQYN
+513 GEKKTVTVLSQYN

-546 EMKTLLLPSA
+546 ELKMLLPSA
-556 FFEIET
+556 FFEIESV
-562 IKDGE
+562 KEGE

-596 GYTAADI
+596 GYTTADI
-603 LLYFYKNCKIEN
+603 LLFFYRDCKIEN

>member
-1 MGKMERIHKKT
+1 MGKTERIHKKT
-12 VLIIIGIILLMGISC
+12 VLIIIGILLLLGISC
-27 VNSCSM
+27 VNSCS
-33 TKRQNVKT
+33 TAKQQNAKNGV
-41 GMYLAE
+41 YPAE
-47 GAKDGDDAR
+47 GAKDE
-56 VGSDNGIGNNSNND
+56 
-70 AIDAILQGME
+70 E

-91 YSKEPTVY
+91 AQKAPVVY

-133 YGLDMELT
+133 YGLDGELT
-141 EKYAGGEEL
+141 EKHAVGEEL
-150 LLDGNGAWFTECARI
+150 LLDGNSAWFTECARI
-165 ELTPT
+165 VLSPAE
-170 DSGGKIS
+170 DGGKIS

-185 GTPAYRGRIEIR
+185 GTPAYRGSMEIR
-197 KTGQGFVVINELSI
+197 KTGQGFVVINELPV

-235 AICARTYVYAQ
+235 AICARTYVYAHLE
-246 MDSPGYAEY
+246 SPGYGEY

-320 RVSYLTAASIS
+320 KVSYLTAASIS
-331 ETAMQQERRKQE
+331 ET
-343 SDSAGFQGTG
+343 
-353 KQEGDSAGLQGT
+353 
-365 GKQEGDSAE
+365 
-374 LPGTGYFT
+374 PVFT

-391 FHEFLQNPPE
+391 FHEFLHNPPE

-408 PWYRWSITVESIDTE
+408 PWYRWSITVESIDAE

-428 LKERR
+428 LKERQ
-433 EAEPDRIFV
+433 EAEPDRILV
-442 EENGENSENLA
+442 EKSGDKTGSVGSNAGNADSNAGNVGSNA
-453 GNTGSK
+453 GNTGS
-459 TENNGDKT
+459 NA
-467 EPVGSKEGN
+467 GN
-476 AGSNA
+476 VGSNA
-481 EIAGKWEDI
+481 GNVGGNAEAAGEWEDI
-490 GRITDIHIGKRGD
+490 GRITDIRIGKRGD

-513 GEKRTVTVLSQYN
+513 GEKKTVTVLSQYN

-546 EMKTLLLPSA
+546 ELKMLLPSA
-556 FFEIET
+556 FFEIESV
-562 IKDGE
+562 KEGE

-596 GYTAADI
+596 GYTTADI
-603 LLYFYKNCKIEN
+603 LLFFYRDCKIEN